1 MGERS
6 HYRAQPCSGT
16 NPRKCQDLGDSILLI
31 LGSFI
36 LLNVG
41 INVVTLLRR
50 HLKSSLRTLFR
61 HVFPKDKQASC
72 VGSHRMCM
80 RCSVD
85 PKKLRSR
92 VSSRFRHRPSFL
104 LGHPNHLDSWIPD
117 SKDEKASGCCWMPPQ
132 CGRAG
137 APTEAPRGLWKEG
150 VVGAGE
156 APPVTALKSRAT
168 FYSRQETSSKLRR
181 MSKVDVLPGR
191 LPQESKTKTPDY
203 DPAQAPARAQTRPP
217 VQPPAHAPAN
227 AQTFAS
233 AHPPEHT
240 PPPPQA
246 ETCSRGHAH
255 EHTSAQ
261 AQAFSPVDPTGHT
274 PAKAQNFSSTH
285 PSEHAPPQAQTCST
299 FHPPEHT
306 TPQAQTPSP
315 ALTPEHS
322 PAQVHGPE
330 HTSAHTPAQ
339 AQAQAPSNA
348 STQSLGHTSLCTLTH
363 AHLTYTH
370 ANTLV
375 PPPPSAPVPPP
386 TSAPATTPAL
396 APTPAPVPISATT
409 SVPVQVMALTTT
421 PFPSTTP
428 TPILASIPST
438 LSAFSQGLSSGQVVY
453 DARRVKQ
460 NVVHVCPPQ
469 NSGYSRKDLGT
480 VCRPQEGHG
489 LVSSGT
495 AEQTLKQC
503 SGDSAKPSTGSIL
516 GYLELGNME
525 WKISNDAKDKF
536 VQSKT
541 FPYCSFHPCSSEKR
555 NTDPQAPVYPKFLV
569 YSKDA
574 APSQPCFHSPTSA
587 QSSPCAMP
595 PPCTLS
601 LPLVSPRSFV
611 LHQHSNHHKPSAL
624 IQPPTFPPTS
634 KSPPS
639 VLSSQGPIPPQLAT
653 TSQTPNQPQP
663 PELRESLGLNQGS
676 VLQRTPGPAREC
688 RVSRNPGLTPN
699 PGLHKNPLGT
709 DSVQALGP
717 HQTRKLFRSEAVPRK
732 EDAGQH
738 IPWTSVPPSQ
748 NSCSPKAQVT
758 YNDLQTFSEVPVL
771 IELQSSSRR
780 AGSQDWVY
788 HAMDTV
794 PPACQNYRQMSTP
807 PKTSW
812 KPYCPGSGTRLGH
825 VVFDARQRQFRA
837 GRDKCEALSPRRL
850 HRETSNNSPETIKVW
865 GYQGTDMHEE

>member
-1 MGERS
+1 MAVPEDLRE
-6 HYRAQPCSGT
+6 ACSNENVHKEFKKALGANCIFLNIT
-16 NPRKCQDLGDSILLI
+16 NREL
-31 LGSFI
+31 FI
-36 LLNVG
+36 
-41 INVVTLLRR
+41 LLRR